1 MDWLHT
7 ISSDP
12 DSRKHAAEASG
23 FLEAL
28 SKFDSFLKLEI
39 LRIVFTI
46 IEDSNT
52 ALRAAFMNFRKAEDT
67 IKLLKTILLNARCDD
82 RFQLFWEGALKSL
95 EKYKLEEPVLPRKRK
110 VPARHDGQGEHHFS
124 ANPEDH
130 YRALY
135 FQTLDDV
142 IMGLTTRFEPTESSI
157 HLSEV
162 EKFIIGECDV
172 SYIKDF
178 YKDDFEDY
186 ARLQLHRDIVADKAK
201 SKNVKLEN
209 FESAL
214 QLMKDIPTLVPLVSE
229 FAKLLRI
236 ILCMPVSTCTAERS
250 FSVFEDSNP
259 TCDQL

>member
-1 MDWLHT
+1 M
-7 ISSDP
+7 
-12 DSRKHAAEASG
+12 RAAE
-23 FLEAL
+23 
-28 SKFDSFLKLEI
+28 
-39 LRIVFTI
+39 
-46 IEDSNT
+46 
-52 ALRAAFMNFRKAEDT
+52 
-67 IKLLKTILLNARCDD
+67 
-82 RFQLFWEGALKSL
+82 RFA
-95 EKYKLEEPVLPRKRK
+95 
-110 VPARHDGQGEHHFS
+110 EHHFS

-142 IMGLTTRFEPTESSI
+142 IMGLTTRFEPTDSSI
-157 HLSEV
+157 HLTEV

-178 YKDDFEDY
+178 YKNDFEDY
-186 ARLQLHRDIVADKAK
+186 ARLQLHRGIVADQAK

-250 FSVFEDSNP
+250 FSGLRKLKSYLRSTMTQERLNHVAVISCHSD
-259 TCDQL
+259 TVTKLAWT

>member
-1 MDWLHT
+1 MAFACGTPKRLASFTQFQTDGTSLRPFCPIRWIFRKSSIISITSNYVAIMDWLHT

-28 SKFDSFLKLEI
+28 SKFDTFLKLEI

-52 ALRAAFMNFRKAEDT
+52 AGEFRKAEDT

-95 EKYKLEEPVLPRKRK
+95 EKYKQEEPVLPRKRK
-110 VPARHDGQGEHHFS
+110 VPARHDGQGEHRFS
-124 ANPEDH
+124 ANHEDH

-162 EKFIIGECDV
+162 EKFIIGKCDV
-172 SYIKDF
+172 SYTKDF

-186 ARLQLHRDIVADKAK
+186 ARLQLH
-201 SKNVKLEN
+201 
-209 FESAL
+209 
-214 QLMKDIPTLVPLVSE
+214 
-229 FAKLLRI
+229 
-236 ILCMPVSTCTAERS
+236 
-250 FSVFEDSNP
+250 
-259 TCDQL
+259 